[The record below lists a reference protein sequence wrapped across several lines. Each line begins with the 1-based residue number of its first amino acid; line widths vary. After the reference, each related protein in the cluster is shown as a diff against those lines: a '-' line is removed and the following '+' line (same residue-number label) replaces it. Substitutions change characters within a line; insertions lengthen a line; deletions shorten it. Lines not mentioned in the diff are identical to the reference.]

1 MGNYKLTED
10 AKEDLRRIYRYGVK
24 EFGEA
29 QADLYYD
36 ALFRHFEQIAD
47 NPYLF
52 QTVDHIRK
60 GYRRSICGTDSIF
73 YRVVDDTVEII
84 SLLGRQDV
92 NNLIAKTWL

>member
-36 ALFRHFEQIAD
+36 GLFSHF
-47 NPYLF
+47 
-52 QTVDHIRK
+52 
-60 GYRRSICGTDSIF
+60 G
-73 YRVVDDTVEII
+73 
-84 SLLGRQDV
+84 
-92 NNLIAKTWL
+92 